1 MATANLSAYDKTTL
15 PDARSMRIGIV
26 VSEWNSDITN
36 NLFRGC
42 MEALTDCGVSLDNIH
57 VVHVPGSFELP
68 VAADMILRNTKV
80 ESVIC
85 LGSVIRGETPHFEF
99 ISQACATAVQ
109 QVAIKHSKPV
119 IFGVL
124 TDNTLEQSR
133 ERSGGS
139 KGNKGVEAGITAIRM
154 IDVCRELE
162 EKWI

>member
-1 MATANLSAYDKTTL
+1 
-15 PDARSMRIGIV
+15 
-26 VSEWNSDITN
+26 
-36 NLFRGC
+36 
-42 MEALTDCGVSLDNIH
+42 
-57 VVHVPGSFELP
+57 
-68 VAADMILRNTKV
+68 
-80 ESVIC
+80 
-85 LGSVIRGETPHFEF
+85 
-99 ISQACATAVQ
+99 
-109 QVAIKHSKPV
+109 V